1 LGGIL
6 DLKKT
11 KIVCTIGPSVSNYEM
26 IKKLIL
32 SGMNVARLN
41 FSHGAH
47 SDHLKVI
54 NIIKELSEETN
65 KKIGILLDTKGPDIR
80 VGDFENI
87 IHITNGKEYIFSI
100 KKEKDIIPLKLD
112 ISPFLKPNDKVL
124 VDDGTLIFIVTKI
137 EDNEIYLKAL
147 NEGNLRP
154 RVSINIPGNRYCE
167 SAVTENDVLDIKF
180 GIKNEV
186 DFIALSFASTKED
199 VLKARELIKQEN
211 GEQWI
216 ISKIE
221 SNVGIKNIDDLIEY
235 SEGIM
240 VARGDLGVEID
251 LSKIPSVQRSIIEKC
266 NVKGRPVIVA
276 TQMLNSM
283 IENPRPT
290 RAEVEDIA
298 SAIYSGADA
307 VMLSGETA
315 IGKYPVES
323 VEMMV
328 KVAKETEK
336 ELKPRSEYGPSKK
349 ITDVISS
356 LVANAVFLSNAKA
369 IVTSTRSGYTACM
382 VARHKLSVPTYG
394 VTNNAATARK
404 LSVVWGINEVY
415 LEKNK
420 GGISESVLHA
430 ANFLKNEGLQDKD
443 LFIFTAGISKSK
455 LTRTNLLEIREIGE
469 VLSS

>member
-1 LGGIL
+1 
-6 DLKKT
+6 
-11 KIVCTIGPSVSNYEM
+11 
-26 IKKLIL
+26 
-32 SGMNVARLN
+32 
-41 FSHGAH
+41 
-47 SDHLKVI
+47 
-54 NIIKELSEETN
+54 
-65 KKIGILLDTKGPDIR
+65 LDTKGPDIR

>member
-1 LGGIL
+1 M
-6 DLKKT
+6 KKT
-11 KIVCTIGPSVSNYEM
+11 KIVCTIGPSVSTYEM

-41 FSHGAH
+41 FSHGTH

>member
-1 LGGIL
+1 M
-6 DLKKT
+6 KKT

-26 IKKLIL
+26 IKKLIF

-41 FSHGAH
+41 FSHGTH

-154 RVSINIPGNRYCE
+154 RASINIPGNRYCE

>member
-1 LGGIL
+1 
-6 DLKKT
+6 
-11 KIVCTIGPSVSNYEM
+11 M
-26 IKKLIL
+26 IKKLIF

-41 FSHGAH
+41 FSHGTH

-154 RVSINIPGNRYCE
+154 RASINIPGNRYCE

>member
-1 LGGIL
+1 
-6 DLKKT
+6 LKKT

>member
-1 LGGIL
+1 M
-6 DLKKT
+6 KKT

-26 IKKLIL
+26 IKKLIF

-41 FSHGAH
+41 FSHGTH

>member
-1 LGGIL
+1 M
-6 DLKKT
+6 KKT

-41 FSHGAH
+41 FSHGTH

-443 LFIFTAGISKSK
+443 LFIFTAGVSKSK

>member
-26 IKKLIL
+26 IKKLIF

-41 FSHGAH
+41 FSHGTH

>member
-1 LGGIL
+1 
-6 DLKKT
+6 
-11 KIVCTIGPSVSNYEM
+11 M
-26 IKKLIL
+26 IKKLIF

-41 FSHGAH
+41 FSHGTH

>member
-11 KIVCTIGPSVSNYEM
+11 KIVCTIGPSVSTYEM

-41 FSHGAH
+41 FSHGTH

>member
-1 LGGIL
+1 
-6 DLKKT
+6 LKKT

-41 FSHGAH
+41 FSHGTH

>member
-1 LGGIL
+1 
-6 DLKKT
+6 LKKT

-26 IKKLIL
+26 IKKLIF

-41 FSHGAH
+41 FSHGTH

>member
-1 LGGIL
+1 M
-6 DLKKT
+6 KKT
-11 KIVCTIGPSVSNYEM
+11 KIVCTIGPSVSTYEM

-41 FSHGAH
+41 FSHGTH

-469 VLSS
+469 VLSSW

>member
-1 LGGIL
+1 M
-6 DLKKT
+6 KKT

-41 FSHGAH
+41 FSHGTH

>member
-1 LGGIL
+1 M
-6 DLKKT
+6 KKT

-469 VLSS
+469 VLSSW

>member
-1 LGGIL
+1 M
-6 DLKKT
+6 KKT

-41 FSHGAH
+41 FSHGTH

-469 VLSS
+469 VLSSW

>member
-1 LGGIL
+1 
-6 DLKKT
+6 LKKT

-47 SDHLKVI
+47 SDHLLKVI

-469 VLSS
+469 VLSSW

>member
-1 LGGIL
+1 M
-6 DLKKT
+6 KKT

>member
-1 LGGIL
+1 
-6 DLKKT
+6 LKKT

-469 VLSS
+469 VLSSW

>member
-1 LGGIL
+1 MGGIL
-6 DLKKT
+6 NLKKT

-26 IKKLIL
+26 IKKLAL
-32 SGMNVARLN
+32 SGMDVARLN
-41 FSHGAH
+41 FSHGTH
-47 SDHLKVI
+47 SEHLKVI
-54 NIIKELSEETN
+54 NILKEVSEDNN

-80 VGDFENI
+80 IGEFNNT
-87 IHITNGKEYIFSI
+87 IHIFTDQEYIFSVN
-100 KKEKDIIPLKLD
+100 KGKDIIPLQND
-112 ISPFLKPNDKVL
+112 ISRFLKPNDKVL
-124 VDDGTLIFIVTKI
+124 VDDGTLIFSVVRI
-137 EDNEIYLKAL
+137 EDKDIHLKAL
-147 NEGNLRP
+147 NEGNLRQK
-154 RVSINIPGNRYCE
+154 VSINIPENKYCP
-167 SAVTENDVLDIKF
+167 SAVTENELVDIKF
-180 GIKNEV
+180 GVKHEV

-199 VLKARELIKQEN
+199 IIKAREIIKEDN

-216 ISKIE
+216 ISKVE
-221 SNVGIKNIDDLIEY
+221 SNFGIKNIDDLIEY

-251 LSKIPSVQRSIIEKC
+251 LSKIPSIQRSIIEKC

-315 IGKYPVES
+315 IGKYPLES

-328 KVAKETEK
+328 KVAIETEK
-336 ELKPRSEYGPSKK
+336 ELKPRSEYGPSKRVA
-349 ITDVISS
+349 DVISS
-356 LVANAVFLSNAKA
+356 LVAKAVLLSDAKA
-369 IVTSTRSGYTACM
+369 IVTLTRSGYTACM
-382 VARHKLSVPTYG
+382 VSRHKLSVPTYG
-394 VTNNAATARK
+394 MTNNAATARK

-415 LEKNK
+415 LDKEK
-420 GGISESVLHA
+420 GGISKAVLHA
-430 ANFLKNEGLQDKD
+430 ANYLKNEGLNDND
-443 LFIFTAGISKSK
+443 FFVFTAGVSNSKK
-455 LTRTNLLEIREIGE
+455 QRTNLLEIREIGE

>member
-1 LGGIL
+1 
-6 DLKKT
+6 LKKT

-100 KKEKDIIPLKLD
+100 KKEKDIIPLKLY

>member
-1 LGGIL
+1 MGGIL

-41 FSHGAH
+41 FSHGTH

>member
-1 LGGIL
+1 M
-6 DLKKT
+6 KKT
-11 KIVCTIGPSVSNYEM
+11 KIVCTIGPSVSTYEM

-41 FSHGAH
+41 FSHGTH

-315 IGKYPVES
+315 IG
-323 VEMMV
+323 
-328 KVAKETEK
+328 
-336 ELKPRSEYGPSKK
+336 
-349 ITDVISS
+349 
-356 LVANAVFLSNAKA
+356 
-369 IVTSTRSGYTACM
+369 
-382 VARHKLSVPTYG
+382 
-394 VTNNAATARK
+394 
-404 LSVVWGINEVY
+404 
-415 LEKNK
+415 
-420 GGISESVLHA
+420 
-430 ANFLKNEGLQDKD
+430 
-443 LFIFTAGISKSK
+443 
-455 LTRTNLLEIREIGE
+455 
-469 VLSS
+469 